1 MRVGDEERRAEI
13 DAGRRRLRA
22 FGYHLIGYFLV
33 MIVVVPVNLLTD
45 PERPWFV
52 LPMIGWGAVL
62 GIHAAFAMSLFRNL
76 FRSRAK

>member
-1 MRVGDEERRAEI
+1 VGDNERRAEI
-13 DAGRRRLRA
+13 GAGRRRLRA

-33 MIVVVPVNLLTD
+33 MIIVVPVNLLTD
-45 PERPWFV
+45 PEQPWFV

-76 FRSRAK
+76 FRR

>member
-1 MRVGDEERRAEI
+1 MGNNEPRAEI

-62 GIHAAFAMSLFRNL
+62 GIHAAFAMSLFRDL
-76 FRSRAK
+76 FRGRAK